1 MADRLCRSDALP
13 NAASAAVTRQKVFDY
28 ALNPD
33 HPIGKEKARHTMSS
47 PTPQFLLMGQ
57 QAEAKVFAALAGLP
71 APWQVFQTVE
81 WRRLV
86 PDGERVGEADVVVFH
101 PQHGLV
107 VLEVKSG
114 AVEVRDGLWYYASGR
129 AMTQSPFSQARR
141 FSLCAV

>member
-47 PTPQFLLMGQ
+47 PTPQSLLMGQ

-71 APWQVFQTVE
+71 APWQVFQTAGWCPMASALARPMRWFFIRSTV
-81 WRRLV
+81 WSFSKSSPGRSRQQFSIHKLALFSGAL
-86 PDGERVGEADVVVFH
+86 DLFTERV
-101 PQHGLV
+101 L
-107 VLEVKSG
+107 SINSM
-114 AVEVRDGLWYYASGR
+114 R
-129 AMTQSPFSQARR
+129 
-141 FSLCAV
+141 